1 MRSHTIAVVV
11 GVLVGTLAM
20 VAYALRDDEAR
31 LRQDPRDVVEQPAWA
46 KNLG

>member
-1 MRSHTIAVVV
+1 MRSHAIAVVV

-20 VAYALRDDEAR
+20 VAYALRYDEAR
-31 LRQDPRDVVEQPAWA
+31 LRQDSRDVVEQPAWA